1 MPLGGAA
8 YNSPVESRD
17 VIRDFLKELAQRD
30 IRKVALAAFVTGV
43 ALHAC
48 VAMAVLG
55 DGGSEP
61 ATPAQRV
68 SEQVAATP
76 TPLQHRT
83 ICNEIRGTD
92 YQSEAERVWFQANC
106 L

>member
-1 MPLGGAA
+1 LPLGGAA
-8 YNSPVESRD
+8 YNFPVKSLD
-17 VIRDFLKELAQRD
+17 VIRDFLRELAQRD
-30 IRKVALAAFVTGV
+30 IRKVALAAFVIGV

-55 DGGSEP
+55 DGGSDPE
-61 ATPAQRV
+61 TPEQRV

-92 YQSEAERVWFQANC
+92 YRSEAERIWFQANC